1 MSTFMV
7 EMSETA
13 NILQSATQRS
23 LIILDEIGRGTST
36 YDGLSIAWAI
46 CDYLV
51 NTIKAKTLFAS
62 HYHELIAVI
71 EELPHAQ
78 NASVAIAEQAN
89 QITFLYKVIPGGIG
103 KSYGLEVAKRAGLP
117 ASVVNYAR
125 TLLHQLENTETIPSQ
140 PTSEPNLFQ
149 NLPSSPPSE
158 IDEALAKLDINS
170 LTPIDALLTLKSWKE
185 RLKDD

>member
-1 MSTFMV
+1 MT
-7 EMSETA
+7 
-13 NILQSATQRS
+13 
-23 LIILDEIGRGTST
+23 
-36 YDGLSIAWAI
+36 LSIAKGIINKTKLLI
-46 CDYLV
+46 CTSLILWSLNSCSV
-51 NTIKAKTLFAS
+51 LAKPSYEVISRETVADQS
-62 HYHELIAVI
+62 AVI
-71 EELPHAQ
+71 INNTATTF
-78 NASVAIAEQAN
+78 SVPAEQAN

-140 PTSEPNLFQ
+140 PISEPNLFQ